1 MVSKIKVVLDK
12 GTSIHEEEYK
22 EVVWAGK
29 SYHEEQK
36 KKLKSIPHGTILSI
50 RRGTGFIKASE
61 YPFVPK
67 KLDLKG
73 FVISTGRGTSTRI
86 L

>member
-1 MVSKIKVVLDK
+1 MVLKVKIVMDK
-12 GTSIHEEEYK
+12 GTTIHDEEYK
-22 EVVWAGK
+22 EIEWAGK

-36 KKLKSIPHGTILSI
+36 KKLKTIPYGTILSV

-61 YPFVPK
+61 YPIVPK